1 MDCQR
6 LILDANLAA
15 NLGAA
20 YGSRPLDLKPVTRER
35 VRSGLTLSA
44 SSYIRTTARVEQ
56 QRARLREVFRDYDA
70 LATLAAP
77 GEAPLGLG
85 STGNAVFS
93 AMWTLMGVP
102 SIALPLLEGENGLPI
117 GVQLIGA
124 RHGDARL
131 LEIAARLAARA
142 TTTKAGEAG
151 S

>member
-1 MDCQR
+1 
-6 LILDANLAA
+6 
-15 NLGAA
+15 
-20 YGSRPLDLKPVTRER
+20 TRER

-93 AMWTLMGVP
+93 AMWT
-102 SIALPLLEGENGLPI
+102 
-117 GVQLIGA
+117 
-124 RHGDARL
+124 
-131 LEIAARLAARA
+131 
-142 TTTKAGEAG
+142 
-151 S
+151 